1 MNKYNWVRFGE
12 FEHIT
17 LMADNEIQV
26 SDLSDEI
33 QDEIKEFNMF
43 FSATLADGFVDE
55 KEQEALLDDSERIA
69 EDIRKEYEK
78 KESSG
83 SVLGVLAIVGLM
95 VGAAFGVNQ
104 VMNK

>member
-33 QDEIKEFNMF
+33 QNEIIEFNMF
-43 FSATLADGFVDE
+43 FSETLRDGFVSE
-55 KEQEALLDDSERIA
+55 NEQEDLLNHSERIA
-69 EDIRKEYEK
+69 KHIRKEYEQ

-83 SVLGVLAIVGLM
+83 SALGVLAIVGLM
-95 VGAAFGVNQ
+95 VGAAFGVNH